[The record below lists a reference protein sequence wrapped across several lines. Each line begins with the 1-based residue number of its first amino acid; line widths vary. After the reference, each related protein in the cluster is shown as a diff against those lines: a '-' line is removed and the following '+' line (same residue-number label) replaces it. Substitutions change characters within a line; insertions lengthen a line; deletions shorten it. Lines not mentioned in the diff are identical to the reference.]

1 MASEV
6 SIKRVYDPSTQ
17 ADGRRILVD
26 RIWPRGLTKEKA
38 GIALWLKEVAP
49 STELRKWYGHEP
61 AKWPEFRER
70 YLEELA
76 RDPAAL
82 QRLRAEAAAG
92 RTTLVFA
99 AHDAERSNAA
109 VLVEALSHIHADKE

>member
-109 VLVEALSHIHADKE
+109 VLVEALSHIHAGKE